1 MSNIVIFLL
10 IFVFLLVIGGWI
22 TSEIIS
28 TTASKNSKKLV
39 QKFAA
44 LEKEH
49 LALQNELA
57 KLTNNYTKAKEQ
69 SDKIEDARVQ
79 VRALESNYRKLTN
92 QFKRTSS
99 GIDIVREKISNK
111 KYSSNSLAGEIL
123 SLLDEHCPNEEQRK
137 QLKEEK
143 TKEDFKRIKNVME
156 M

>member
-28 TTASKNSKKLV
+28 STASKNSKKLA
-39 QKFAA
+39 QKFIA

-49 LALQNELA
+49 LSLQNEITR
-57 KLTNNYTKAKEQ
+57 LTNNYTRAKEQ
-69 SDKIEDARVQ
+69 SDKIDDARVQ

-99 GIDIVREKISNK
+99 GINIVREKISSK
-111 KYSSNSLAGEIL
+111 KYSGNSLAGEIL
-123 SLLDEHCPNEEQRK
+123 SLLDEHCPSEEQRK
-137 QLKEEK
+137 QLKNEK